1 MHLDLI
7 DILRCPLPHEDSWLV
22 AAVVR
27 VDGRRMLEGTLG
39 CPVCGA
45 EYAVRDGVAEF
56 SGEPEV
62 RHAPPLPAPVDES
75 RVLRTAALLGLGES
89 GRIVMLAGE
98 ACDVAPQ
105 LGAFPPVHV
114 IAIDPAHA
122 LPDAEHV
129 SALAVGARIPLA
141 HASIHGAQLDDA
153 AVARWSTDAFVPLLK
168 PRGRLI
174 APASAP
180 LPAELTLL
188 ARDER
193 EWVAE
198 RGAAATPPVPLVL
211 AR

>member
-7 DILRCPLPHEDSWLV
+7 DILRCPLPHEKSWLV
-22 AAVVR
+22 AAVAR
-27 VDGRRMLEGTLG
+27 VDGRRMLDGTLG
-39 CPVCGA
+39 CPVCGT
-45 EYAVRDGVAEF
+45 EYVVREGVAEF
-56 SGEPEV
+56 SGEPDV
-62 RHAPPLPAPVDES
+62 RQAPPLAAPVDET
-75 RVLRTAALLGLGES
+75 RVLRAAALLGLGEA
-89 GRIVMLAGE
+89 GRVVMLAGG
-98 ACDVAPQ
+98 ACDVAPA

-114 IAIDPAHA
+114 IAINPAHA

-129 SALAVGARIPLA
+129 SVLAVGTRIPLA
-141 HASIHGAQLDDA
+141 PASLHGAQLDDA
-153 AVARWSTDAFVPLLK
+153 AVERWGTDAIVPLLK

-180 LPAELTLL
+180 VPAALTLL

-193 EWVAE
+193 AWVAE